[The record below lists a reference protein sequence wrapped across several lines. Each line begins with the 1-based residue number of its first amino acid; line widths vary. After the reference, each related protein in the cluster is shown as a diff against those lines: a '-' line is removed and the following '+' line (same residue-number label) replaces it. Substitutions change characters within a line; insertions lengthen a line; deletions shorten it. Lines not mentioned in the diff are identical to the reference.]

1 MALHVQATRP
11 LSLYLP
17 GAQRVYESDKA
28 AAALCTRMAHVGFA
42 FDSARAL
49 ELGESLRN
57 AERAAQVAADA
68 AVGRTIKRTKSGGL
82 STTDLEEAFF
92 RDLGAPVFFRSELT
106 GKPSLGVDAMRGYA
120 ASHNAELRAL
130 ALAVLDFRRA
140 RKIRSTYV
148 EAVPVGADGR
158 VHPSWLN
165 YGAVSGRWA
174 CQDPNLMNLPRKET
188 DPTYAT
194 HDGGVRSLYVAK
206 PGHRLVIFDKKQLEM
221 RVAAY
226 ASGDRAMMAAC
237 ESSDLHAANA
247 EAIFGALYLDSEKTQ
262 RYALRQMAKSAGFAV
277 CYMAEAQTVYTRIV
291 ATGQAITLRQVEAML
306 NRMRRGFKA
315 YYAWQER
322 RLLDTIRTGYTDTP
336 LLGRKRW
343 LGHEPSP
350 TESANYPI
358 QGGAAD
364 IMNDLL
370 PRLAPILAKEC
381 NAAMV
386 AQVHDSA
393 VFETPEAMVPLANRI
408 AGDLNTEPVWLSSSG
423 ERLSVVF
430 PIDLD
435 DSERWH

>member
-1 MALHVQATRP
+1 MSA
-11 LSLYLP
+11 SYLP
-17 GAQRVYESDKA
+17 GASPVYESDKRA
-28 AAALCTRMAHVGFA
+28 AELCTRMSVNGFA
-42 FDSARAL
+42 FDAARAL

-57 AERAAQVAADA
+57 AERTAQLAADSA
-68 AVGRTIKRTKSGGL
+68 IGRTIKRTKTGGL
-82 STTDLEEAFF
+82 STADLEEAFF
-92 RDLGAPVFFRSELT
+92 RDLGAPVFFRSALT

-120 ASHNAELRAL
+120 VSHSQELRSL

-148 EAVPVGADGR
+148 EGVTVGNDGR

-174 CQDPNLMNLPRKET
+174 CQEPNLMNLPRKET

-194 HDGGVRSLYVAK
+194 HDGGVRSLYRAR
-206 PGHRLVIFDKKQLEM
+206 PGYRLVIFDKKQLEM

-237 ESSDLHAANA
+237 EASDLHAANA
-247 EAIFGALYLDSEKTQ
+247 EAIFGALYAECTEPTQ

-277 CYMAEAQTVYTRIV
+277 CYMAEANTVYQRIV

-306 NRMRRGFKA
+306 RKMRRGFA
-315 YYAWQER
+315 GYYAWQEK
-322 RLLDTIRTGYTDTP
+322 RLLETVRTGWTDSP
-336 LLGRKRW
+336 LLHRKRW

-350 TESANYPI
+350 TECANFPI
-358 QGGAAD
+358 QAGAAD
-364 IMNDLL
+364 IMNTLL
-370 PRLAPILAKEC
+370 PELEPLLYKNC
-381 NAAMV
+381 GAAMV

-393 VFETPEAMVPLANRI
+393 VFETPEANIDLANRI
-408 AGDLNTEPVWLSSSG
+408 ATDLNLRPQCLSSSG
-423 ERLSVVF
+423 EQLTVVF

>member
-1 MALHVQATRP
+1 MSAS
-11 LSLYLP
+11 SLYLP
-17 GAQRVYESDKA
+17 GALNVYDSDKRA
-28 AAALCTRMAHVGFA
+28 AELCTRMSVNGFT
-42 FDSARAL
+42 FDAARAA
-49 ELGESLRN
+49 ELGESLRM
-57 AERAAQVAADA
+57 AERAAQVAADTA
-68 AVGRTIKRTKSGGL
+68 LGRTIKRTKTGGL

-92 RDLGAPVFFRSELT
+92 RDLGAPVFFRSALT
-106 GKPSLGVDAMRGYA
+106 GKPSLGIDAMRGYA
-120 ASHNAELRAL
+120 ASHSQELRAL

-148 EAVPVGADGR
+148 EGVPVGVDGK

-165 YGAVSGRWA
+165 YGAISGRFA

-194 HDGGVRSLYVAK
+194 HDGGVRSLYTAS

-247 EAIFGALYLDSEKTQ
+247 EAIFGDMYLACDDKTQ

-277 CYMAEAQTVYTRIV
+277 CYMAEANTVYQRII

-306 NRMRRGFKA
+306 RKMRRGFA
-315 YYAWQER
+315 GYYAWQEA
-322 RLLDTIRTGYTDTP
+322 RLLDIIRTGYVESP
-336 LLGRKRW
+336 ILHRKRW

-350 TESANYPI
+350 TEAANYPI

-364 IMNDLL
+364 IMNGLL
-370 PRLAPILAKEC
+370 PELEPLIAKEC
-381 NAAMV
+381 YGRMV

-393 VFETPEAMVPLANRI
+393 VFDVPERYVARSKMLCE
-408 AGDLNTEPVWLSSSG
+408 DLNSREQCLSSSG
-423 ERLSVVF
+423 EQLRVVF

-435 DSERWH
+435 ESERWH